1 MNAPISSGLK
11 TTFLVH
17 AIVGILFGLGYLL
30 IPTTVG
36 GWFGVAMT
44 DPAWRLLGA
53 ALLGFG
59 MSSWWAYRAK
69 EWAQVEIVV
78 LMEIVWTVLGTI
90 ATVWASPLPV
100 SARITSPTPMGT
112 GPMTSPATQ
121 ATASPANNSTQ
132 RALVMGV
139 CAPQS
144 Q

>member
-90 ATVWASPLPV
+90 ATVWALLTGALP
-100 SARITSPTPMGT
+100 AMGW
-112 GPMTSPATQ
+112 GNAVIL
-121 ATASPANNSTQ
+121 
-132 RALVMGV
+132 ALFAVAFGYFY
-139 CAPQS
+139 S
-144 Q
+144 RKS